1 MAELS
6 VRADDRSEADAQGA
20 NRPSP
25 PPDQSIAE
33 LMKTLSEQTTS
44 LVRQE
49 VELAKAELA
58 VKGKRA
64 GQGAGMFGGAA
75 LFGLYGVGA
84 LTACAILAL
93 STAIDGWLAAIV
105 VTAIYGAIAAVL
117 ALVGKTAVQR
127 GMPPVPEETVESVK
141 DDVEMTK
148 QRAKEGRR

>member
-6 VRADDRSEADAQGA
+6 VRADDRSEGDAQSV
-20 NRPSP
+20 NRTSP

-33 LMKTLSEQTTS
+33 LMKTLSEQTTT

-64 GQGAGMFGGAA
+64 GRGAGMFGGAA
-75 LFGLYGVGA
+75 LFGLYSLGA

-93 STAIDGWLAAIV
+93 SKAVDGWLAALV
-105 VTAIYGAIAAVL
+105 VTAVYVAIAAVL
-117 ALVGKTAVQR
+117 ALVGRTAVQR

-141 DDVEMTK
+141 EDVEMTR

>member
-6 VRADDRSEADAQGA
+6 VRVDDRSEGDAQGA
-20 NRPSP
+20 TRTAP
-25 PPDQSIAE
+25 PPAQSIAE

-93 STAIDGWLAAIV
+93 STAIDGWLAALV
-105 VTAIYGAIAAVL
+105 VTAVYGAIAAVL

-127 GMPPVPEETVESVK
+127 GMPPVPEDTVESVK
-141 DDVEMTK
+141 EDVEMTK

>member
-6 VRADDRSEADAQGA
+6 VRADDRSEGDAQSV
-20 NRPSP
+20 RRTSP

-49 VELAKAELA
+49 VELAKTELA

-84 LTACAILAL
+84 LAACAILAL
-93 STAIDGWLAAIV
+93 STAIDGWLAALV
-105 VTAIYGAIAAVL
+105 VTAVYGAIAAVL
-117 ALVGKTAVQR
+117 RWLARPRSSGGCRRCPRTR
-127 GMPPVPEETVESVK
+127 S
-141 DDVEMTK
+141 
-148 QRAKEGRR
+148 RA

>member
-6 VRADDRSEADAQGA
+6 VRADDRSEGGA
-20 NRPSP
+20 RGVSRTLPS
-25 PPDQSIAE
+25 PDQSIAE
-33 LMKTLSEQTTS
+33 LMKTLSEQTTT

-75 LFGLYGVGA
+75 LFGLYGLGA

-93 STAIDGWLAAIV
+93 STAIDGWLAALV
-105 VTAIYGAIAAVL
+105 VTAIYAAIAAVM

-141 DDVEMTK
+141 EDVEMTK